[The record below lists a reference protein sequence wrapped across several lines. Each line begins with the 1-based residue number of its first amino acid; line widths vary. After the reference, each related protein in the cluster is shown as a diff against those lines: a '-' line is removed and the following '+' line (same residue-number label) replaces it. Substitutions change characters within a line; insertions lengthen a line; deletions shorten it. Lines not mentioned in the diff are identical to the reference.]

1 MASFYGKTPEFDAA
15 MTATIEIFR
24 QLCEL
29 EERAGIEVQTM
40 DALRLMGDDTAGE
53 NIREKKLQA
62 IRAMRTIYLG
72 VPDVGLRKELIRTR
86 REMDKANRAVQSLA
100 EKLDD
105 TREKDPTIGADWF
118 NENEEVTGERDGS
131 FDQDI
136 QCREK

>member
-72 VPDVGLRKELIRTR
+72 VPDVGLRKELIRTVVR
-86 REMDKANRAVQSLA
+86 WTKRTVLFSRWPRNWMTLA
-100 EKLDD
+100 KR
-105 TREKDPTIGADWF
+105 TQRSAQIGSMR
-118 NENEEVTGERDGS
+118 TKR
-131 FDQDI
+131 
-136 QCREK
+136 